1 MINGGGPIM
10 TRAISVLAASV
21 FFGVI
26 AIGVAAP
33 ANAQPTVPFKN
44 CTAAKAAGY
53 CDIPTDSPL
62 YTPEPGSRPRRGV
75 ACEC

>member
-1 MINGGGPIM
+1 MIRTIGL
-10 TRAISVLAASV
+10 LAVSV
-21 FFGVI
+21 FGAV

-33 ANAQPTVPFKN
+33 AHAAPTVPFKN

-53 CDIPTDSPL
+53 CDIPSDSPL
-62 YTPEPGSRPRRGV
+62 YTPPQDRDSDGY

>member
-1 MINGGGPIM
+1 MSRVVG
-10 TRAISVLAASV
+10 VLVAAA
-21 FFGVI
+21 FAAI

-33 ANAQPTVPFKN
+33 AGAEPTKPFKN

-53 CDIPTDSPL
+53 CDITSDSPL
-62 YTPEPGSRPRRGV
+62 YTPSQDRDSDGY

>member
-1 MINGGGPIM
+1 M

-21 FFGVI
+21 FGVI

-62 YTPEPGSRPRRGV
+62 YTPSQDRDRDGV

>member
-1 MINGGGPIM
+1 MIRPIGL
-10 TRAISVLAASV
+10 LAASV
-21 FFGVI
+21 FGVI

-33 ANAQPTVPFKN
+33 AHAEPSVPFKN

-53 CDIPTDSPL
+53 CDITQDSPL
-62 YTPEPGSRPRRGV
+62 YTPSQDRDSDGY

>member
-1 MINGGGPIM
+1 VN
-10 TRAISVLAASV
+10 RVAALLVASALSVM
-21 FFGVI
+21 

-33 ANAQPTVPFKN
+33 AHADPTVPFKN

-53 CDIPTDSPL
+53 CDITSDSPL
-62 YTPEPGSRPRRGV
+62 YTPSQDRDSDGY

>member
-1 MINGGGPIM
+1 MGGPIM

-21 FFGVI
+21 FGVI

-62 YTPEPGSRPRRGV
+62 YTPSQDRDRDGV

>member
-1 MINGGGPIM
+1 M
-10 TRAISVLAASV
+10 LAVPA
-21 FFGVI
+21 FFAV

-33 ANAQPTVPFKN
+33 AHAAPSVPFKN

-53 CDIPTDSPL
+53 CDITTDSPL
-62 YTPEPGSRPRRGV
+62 YTPSQDRDSDGY

>member
-1 MINGGGPIM
+1 MIKPVALLG
-10 TRAISVLAASV
+10 ASV
-21 FFGVI
+21 FAAV

-33 ANAQPTVPFKN
+33 AHAQPTAPFKN

-53 CDIPTDSPL
+53 CDITPDSPL
-62 YTPEPGSRPRRGV
+62 YTPSQDRDSDGY

>member
-1 MINGGGPIM
+1 MIKPV
-10 TRAISVLAASV
+10 ALLAASV
-21 FFGVI
+21 FGVV
-26 AIGVAAP
+26 AVGVAAP
-33 ANAQPTVPFKN
+33 AHAQPTAPFKN

-62 YTPEPGSRPRRGV
+62 YTPSQDRDSDGL

>member
-1 MINGGGPIM
+1 VIRPIGLL
-10 TRAISVLAASV
+10 VASA
-21 FFGVI
+21 FGVI

-33 ANAQPTVPFKN
+33 VHAEPSAPFKN

-53 CDIPTDSPL
+53 CDITQDSPL
-62 YTPEPGSRPRRGV
+62 YTPSQDRDSDGY

>member
-1 MINGGGPIM
+1 MIRSIGLSIVAAVG
-10 TRAISVLAASV
+10 VL
-21 FFGVI
+21 G
-26 AIGVAAP
+26 IGVAGP
-33 ANAQPTVPFKN
+33 AHADPSRPFKN

-62 YTPEPGSRPRRGV
+62 YTPSQDRDQDGY

>member
-1 MINGGGPIM
+1 MIK
-10 TRAISVLAASV
+10 SVALLGASV
-21 FFGVI
+21 FTAV

-33 ANAQPTVPFKN
+33 AHAQPTAPFKN

-53 CDIPTDSPL
+53 CDITPDSPL
-62 YTPEPGSRPRRGV
+62 YTPSQDRDSDGY